1 MKRQRPF
8 TPKKI
13 FLLVLIGCIAMTTY
27 GQASAEDPTEGTE
40 EPMVAK
46 NDKEEIERQA
56 TIAKEERKREAR
68 RKKMTMESCL
78 TQVRSFYSAQQAEIQ
93 EFIDAHPTLD
103 KQRLMSKILSQMM
116 IKCNGAINTE

>member
-1 MKRQRPF
+1 
-8 TPKKI
+8 
-13 FLLVLIGCIAMTTY
+13 MTTN

-40 EPMVAK
+40 EPMVSK

>member
-1 MKRQRPF
+1 MKRQRSF